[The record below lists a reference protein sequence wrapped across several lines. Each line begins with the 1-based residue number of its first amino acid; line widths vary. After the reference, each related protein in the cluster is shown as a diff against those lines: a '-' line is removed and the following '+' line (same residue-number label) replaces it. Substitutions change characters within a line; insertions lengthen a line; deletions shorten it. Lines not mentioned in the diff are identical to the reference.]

1 MTHDSKHEL
10 MAALLA
16 AGLTQAQ
23 AAQAAGR
30 SRASVTRALREPE
43 FQALVGRFEAD
54 AARRVSQRLDQLC
67 DDALS
72 TLGDLLGCKAPAVRA
87 RVALGVLDHAARGRE
102 QVDLEERV
110 AALEA
115 RQAPGNGHVKVPA
128 WS

>member
-10 MAALLA
+10 LAALLA
-16 AGLTQAQ
+16 AGLTQQQ

-43 FQALVGRFEAD
+43 FRALVERYEAG
-54 AARRVSQRLDQLC
+54 AARRVSRRLDRLC
-67 DDALS
+67 DDALG
-72 TLGDLLGCKAPAVRA
+72 TLTELLGCKAPAVRA
-87 RVALGVLDHAARGRE
+87 RVALGVLDHAARSRE

-115 RQAPGNGHVKVPA
+115 RTTGNGRVKVPA
-128 WS
+128 WT